1 LIRDKK
7 KERQNRKEE
16 KTRCCRVF
24 HLISA
29 HTSDKAEYE
38 NKMNVQGEL
47 LTPGMTYYYNTRHY
61 TSIKYSAAT
70 WYTCCFDDDRKEMLH
85 TRWIEFIF
93 ST

>member
-47 LTPGMTYYYNTRHY
+47 LTPGMTYYNTRHY